1 MHFRQLKSIII
12 IFSLIFFS
20 LTTKYSKAQS
30 IGINGDGSNPN
41 PNAILDVKSPTTT
54 GRGVLFPRFT
64 QAQRTVS
71 GTVGGL
77 LNATGQLHGGAAQGL
92 LIYQTDG
99 TQGFYYNTS
108 TTATPNWVLLG
119 AVGPTGA
126 VGAQG
131 LTGPAGS
138 QGIQGLQGVT
148 GATGLLNSGTATG
161 VTPYWN
167 GTSWVVSSTNIFN
180 NGGNVG
186 IGIASPLTKLDVYNG
201 NASLT
206 NNTNVA
212 GEFRFY
218 EPSSSGT
225 NYTALKSQAQ
235 TNNITYTFPS
245 SDGSSGFVLG
255 TDGSGNLG
263 WVDPTAGQVTF
274 TVGSGTVVG
283 GNNNNLSVPANC
295 SVVRI
300 TAPTSNFSITG
311 IQGGVDGRMIVLYNL
326 TTFNMSLSNENNSST
341 AENRIRTMTSNTIG
355 TSSEGSVTLI
365 YDGISQRWIVIS
377 NRD

>member
-119 AVGPTGA
+119 AA
-126 VGAQG
+126 G
-131 LTGPAGS
+131 LNP
-138 QGIQGLQGVT
+138 
-148 GATGLLNSGTATG
+148 GTATG

-245 SDGSSGFVLG
+245 SDSSSGFVLG